1 MFDIANLPDKDR
13 AALFHN
19 TAIKCGMKDAIVE
32 KDFWVC
38 WTMNYLFQHSPWRDH
53 FAFKGGTSLSKGY
66 GLIERFSEDIDLI
79 LDWCLLE
86 YSKDEPWQER
96 SKTQQDKFNK
106 EVDAKCAEFLSDIF
120 EPQLEK
126 DFGQM
131 LDRAFSLRI
140 FAEDP
145 QTVTFAYPQLF
156 EDNSILKV
164 IRLEIGALAAWTP
177 TQNITVIPYA
187 AEHYPHVFKVPGTNI
202 LTVAPER
209 TFWEKITIL
218 HREAFRTNGNFPD
231 RYSRH
236 YYDLFCM
243 DSTDVKVKAFSN
255 MELLNRVATFK
266 SRFYPINAARY
277 DLARPGTIKLIPP
290 DDCMF
295 KLESDYL
302 LMQNMIYG
310 KKPDFDDLMSCIYR
324 LENEINELKR
334 PA

>member
-1 MFDIANLPDKDR
+1 MFNIANLPDKDR

-38 WTMNYLFQHSPWRDH
+38 WAMNYLFQHSPWRDH

-79 LDWCLLE
+79 LDWRLLN
-86 YSKDEPWQER
+86 YSKDQPWQAR

-106 EVDAKCAEFLSDIF
+106 EIDDKCAEFLRDIF

-126 DFGQM
+126 DFGRM
-131 LDRAFSLRI
+131 LDRAFSLHI
-140 FAEDP
+140 FDEDP

-187 AEHYPHVFKVPGTNI
+187 AEHYPHIFKVSGTNV

-243 DSTDVKVKAFSN
+243 NSTHVKMKAFN
-255 MELLNRVATFK
+255 NLELLDRVATFK
-266 SRFYPINAARY
+266 SRFYPTNAARY
-277 DLARPGTIKLIPP
+277 DLAKPGTIQLIPP
-290 DDCMF
+290 DECVS
-295 KLESDYL
+295 KLESDYI

-310 KKPDFDDLMSCIYR
+310 KKPDFNDLMSCMHR
-324 LENEINELKR
+324 SENEINQLKT